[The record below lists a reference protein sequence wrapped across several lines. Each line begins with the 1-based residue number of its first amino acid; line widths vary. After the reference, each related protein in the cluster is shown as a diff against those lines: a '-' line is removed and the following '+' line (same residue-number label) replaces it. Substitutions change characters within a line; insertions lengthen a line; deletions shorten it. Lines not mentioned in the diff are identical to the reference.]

1 VNPVF
6 AVVVSDATVEWFWR
20 EHKDEMSGVAHAIQ
34 KVIVE
39 FAGTKFLN
47 VKEYGETAQLEM
59 NFQ

>member
-1 VNPVF
+1 
-6 AVVVSDATVEWFWR
+6 
-20 EHKDEMSGVAHAIQ
+20 MSGVAHAIQ